1 MNNLLKKTKKFSN
14 IQGSLAENCTNQLN
28 CTGFKSYYDNNF
40 LQAAVNYKIIPV
52 FYAYIIA
59 YEANNLWGLYD
70 CNYNIEPSLCQQGAQ
85 FIRDNTGRI
94 LERYANYSSNVAKFI
109 GTYGNAIF
117 LIEPD
122 FWQYYGRNATNT
134 PGPQNGPQEGGALSG
149 NEMRNLF
156 DQIVAT
162 IKIYLPYAAISW
174 DISPWL
180 TPEDMKAWWGYFADS
195 SDIDFIHT
203 SGGTNN
209 GNL

>member
-1 MNNLLKKTKKFSN
+1 MNCSN
-14 IQGSLAENCTNQLN
+14 ALN
-28 CTGFKSYYDNNF
+28 CTGFKTYYDNHF
-40 LQAAVNYKIIPV
+40 LEACITYKIIPV
-52 FYAYIIA
+52 YYAYIIA

-70 CNYNIEPSLCQQGAQ
+70 CNYNIVPSLCQRGAQ
-85 FIRDNTGRI
+85 FIRNNTDRI

-134 PGPQNGPQEGGALSG
+134 PGPEFGPQEGGALSG
-149 NEMRNLF
+149 NEMRILF
-156 DQIVAT
+156 DKIAAT
-162 IKIYLPYAAISW
+162 IKSYLPYAAISW

-180 TPEDMKAWWGYFADS
+180 TQAEMTTWWSYFSNS

-203 SGGTNN
+203 SGGQNDGILHNTRF
-209 GNL
+209 LRCL